1 MPLAYFTTP
10 VTLASRNSDNL
21 AVGRIKLMIPKHA
34 QFMEAIKEKRKVSVR
49 FYSHADG
56 GTLDRICAP
65 LNYGP
70 GDAHDGLNRYWF
82 WDYASNTGIH
92 TLGLVPKQIEDLRL
106 LGEVFDATDF
116 NGEPS
121 TVSAA
126 KADVTPP
133 IL

>member
-1 MPLAYFTTP
+1 
-10 VTLASRNSDNL
+10 
-21 AVGRIKLMIPKHA
+21 MIPKHV
-34 QFMEAIKEKRKVSVR
+34 QFLEAINAKRKISVR

-65 LNYGP
+65 LNYGL

-82 WDYASNTGIH
+82 WDYASNTGTH
-92 TLGLVPKQIEDLRL
+92 TIGLVPKQIEDLRL
-106 LGEVFDATDF
+106 LGELFDLADF

-126 KADVTPP
+126 KAGVTPP